1 MGSIWISYLEL
12 FQSGAL
18 LTLGYQKL
26 RLSYIDFNW
35 LSFVTFSV
43 RNLLLSSFSLYFQA
57 LSRPHQFLKIFL
69 RGGWEKMFKKL
80 CLFMLLVVSDRDFDT
95 LYLTHISFH
104 FCLLMCIT
112 DVCYLTFALMQY
124 IFLMLCHD
132 VMSRCH
138 VKICQDVKIKMS
150 SNHIKTWC
158 QPTMSCHDIISCQAI
173 MSYFHVMSWHHP
185 MLLCIKMSCHNVLSW
200 YHVMMYCLD
209 IMSWSIVLIS
219 CHDVMS

>member
-43 RNLLLSSFSLYFQA
+43 RKLLLSSFSLYFQA

-132 VMSRCH
+132 VMSRYVKMSKSRCQATISRHDVNLPCH
-138 VKICQDVKIKMS
+138 VMISYHVKLSCRIF
-150 SNHIKTWC
+150 
-158 QPTMSCHDIISCQAI
+158 MSCHDIIPCC
-173 MSYFHVMSWHHP
+173 HVSR
-185 MLLCIKMSCHNVLSW
+185 CHVT
-200 YHVMMYCLD
+200 MYCLD
-209 IMSWSIVLIS
+209 IM
-219 CHDVMS
+219 